1 MRLAVLILAFLAF
14 LGLSAKFVKNA
25 PPAAADKGHI
35 QVYFSADQFDAAGY
49 VKNIWSERILPYVK
63 EKAVDFAALQEAL
76 RQDSAL
82 AGEKY
87 GYRAVAEQN
96 PFNYAVKTR
105 AKVLSANVK
114 SRNGRLEM
122 DAHPFDGK
130 PDFTLQVGPVYKGT
144 SLRDLLD
151 FVSFDDFKNQV
162 EFAKLA
168 NELNAYSGD
177 KVAVP
182 LGIRQDGGVGKTFD
196 LLGATTFDGNP
207 NGMLVVPVTMEEVK

>member
-1 MRLAVLILAFLAF
+1 MRLAIAVIVFLAFLA
-14 LGLSAKFVKNA
+14 LSAKVVKNA
-25 PPAAADKGHI
+25 PVTTDKGKI

-49 VKNIWSERILPYVK
+49 VQNIWSDRILPYVK
-63 EKAVDFAALQEAL
+63 EKAVDFAALREAL
-76 RQDSAL
+76 RKDPAL

-105 AKVLSANVK
+105 AKVISANIK

-122 DAHPFDGK
+122 DAEPFDGK
-130 PDFTLQVGPVYKGT
+130 PDFTLMVGPVYKGT

-151 FVSFDDFKNQV
+151 FVNFDDFKNQV

-168 NELNAYSGD
+168 NELNSYSGD

-182 LGIRQDGGVGKTFD
+182 LGVRQDGGVGKTFD
-196 LLGATTFDGNP
+196 LVGATTFEGNSD
-207 NGMLVVPVTMEEVK
+207 GMLVVPVSMEEVK